1 MYACMHTQ
9 QYAMRLGYTH
19 VRTHAST
26 YARIRAHARMHARTH
41 ARMHALEHTHAR
53 THTRAHARKRTH
65 APPTFLAHT
74 LNTHADDTVRGGT
87 LYHRY
92 CAKLLQGWGGELG
105 TFKNTP
111 EGSKFLA
118 SLEAISIKSI
128 RQVIRKLID
137 QGLDKECPDRMD
149 DQQLL
154 GVAAAHKH
162 TGHHQ
167 GNQALSDHCKNHRKS
182 GQGKLLTHPQCRVIR
197 WFLPAYPATLFC
209 Q

>member
-1 MYACMHTQ
+1 
-9 QYAMRLGYTH
+9 
-19 VRTHAST
+19 
-26 YARIRAHARMHARTH
+26 
-41 ARMHALEHTHAR
+41 
-53 THTRAHARKRTH
+53 
-65 APPTFLAHT
+65 
-74 LNTHADDTVRGGT
+74 VRGGT

-118 SLEAISIKSI
+118 SLEGISIKSI

-154 GVAAAHKH
+154 VVMTATIRHMPLVLQLH
-162 TGHHQ
+162 T
-167 GNQALSDHCKNHRKS
+167 N
-182 GQGKLLTHPQCRVIR
+182 TRVITKEIKHFR
-197 WFLPAYPATLFC
+197 TIVKTIVNQVKVNFSHTRNAV
-209 Q
+209 

>member
-1 MYACMHTQ
+1 
-9 QYAMRLGYTH
+9 
-19 VRTHAST
+19 
-26 YARIRAHARMHARTH
+26 
-41 ARMHALEHTHAR
+41 
-53 THTRAHARKRTH
+53 
-65 APPTFLAHT
+65 
-74 LNTHADDTVRGGT
+74 VRGGT

-118 SLEAISIKSI
+118 SLEGISIKSI

-154 GVAAAHKH
+154 VVMTATIRHMPLVLQLH
-162 TGHHQ
+162 T
-167 GNQALSDHCKNHRKS
+167 N
-182 GQGKLLTHPQCRVIR
+182 TRVITKEIKHFR
-197 WFLPAYPATLFC
+197 TIVKTIVNQVKVDF
-209 Q
+209 